1 MQPTPL
7 KGEDYRRMIL
17 ANMNPNVWYN
27 RRAVIQMIENLGVLR
42 SIDKTPAGKQSECKY
57 ERRISNALKEM
68 KNVNELVTQI
78 DPSKKKNL
86 LYMLSEK

>member
-17 ANMNPNVWYN
+17 ANMNPKVWYS
-27 RRAVIQMIENLGVLR
+27 RRSVIQMIEGLGVLR
-42 SIDKTPAGKQSECKY
+42 PIDKTPAGKQSECKY

-68 KNVNELVTQI
+68 KNAEELLTQNN
-78 DPSKKKNL
+78 PSQKKNL
-86 LYMLSEK
+86 LYMLLEK